1 MLIKKKEAYR
11 CKPLLKQRKK
21 NYKLVT
27 FCLYSFIKST
37 KS

>member
-11 CKPLLKQRKK
+11 CKPLSEQMKK
-21 NYKLVT
+21 NYKLVI